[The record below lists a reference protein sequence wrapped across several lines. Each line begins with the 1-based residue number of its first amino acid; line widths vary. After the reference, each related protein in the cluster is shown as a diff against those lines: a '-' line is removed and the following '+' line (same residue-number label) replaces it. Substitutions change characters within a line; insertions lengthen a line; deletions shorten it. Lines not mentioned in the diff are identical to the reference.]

1 MSEHRTALA
10 VALTYENSNAPRVT
24 AIGRGELARKIVEVA
39 QTNGV
44 PIKENVE
51 LAAVLSTIELD
62 QEIPVHLYRAVA
74 EVLVYVLRIA
84 GKRRRP

>member
-1 MSEHRTALA
+1 MSEHRAALA
-10 VALTYENSNAPRVT
+10 VALAYEKPNAPRVT
-24 AIGRGELARKIVEVA
+24 AIGRGELARKIIEVA

-44 PIKENVE
+44 PITGNAE

-62 QEIPVHLYRAVA
+62 QEIPAHLYRAVA

-84 GKRRRP
+84 GTARRP

>member
-10 VALTYENSNAPRVT
+10 VALAYEKPNAPRVT
-24 AIGRGELARKIVEVA
+24 AIGRGELARNIVEVA

-44 PIKENVE
+44 PIKENAE

-62 QEIPVHLYRAVA
+62 QEIPVQLYRAVA

-84 GKRRRP
+84 GKARRT

>member
-10 VALTYENSNAPRVT
+10 VALAYENSNAPRVT

-44 PIKENVE
+44 PIKANAE
-51 LAAVLSTIELD
+51 LATVLSTIELD

-84 GKRRRP
+84 GKTRRP

>member
-1 MSEHRTALA
+1 MSEHRTALV
-10 VALTYENSNAPRVT
+10 VALAYEKPKAPRVT
-24 AIGRGELARKIVEVA
+24 AIGRGDLARKIVEVA
-39 QTNGV
+39 ETNGV
-44 PIKENVE
+44 PITENAE

-84 GKRRRP
+84 GKAPRP